1 MADTEKWQK
10 YEVRVM
16 GHAGTSVH
24 EMKDIKPSTL
34 PIMRKQTFCIFE
46 NKGTDELTAKLIKT
60 FDSKL
65 LQR

>member
-1 MADTEKWQK
+1 MKMADTEKWQN

-16 GHAGTSVH
+16 GHAGTSEH
-24 EMKDIKPSTL
+24 EMKDIKPS
-34 PIMRKQTFCIFE
+34 IMRKQTFCIFE